1 LVKNKP
7 TIALFGGSFD
17 PPHRGHQA
25 IVKAVSSFE
34 DIDHVVV
41 MPAFLNPFKQ
51 STLATAQQRLT
62 WCNSIFNEEKVIVSD
77 FEVAQ
82 ERAVYTIETLNA
94 LSSTYDIKYLVI
106 GSDNLTQIQQWR
118 SFEEINERITW
129 IVFTRSDHPVDCHAL
144 KRCEQLTLEIPVS
157 STEIRNGQYL
167 EQVDP
172 DIRTEVRQL
181 LQQKEKHDD
190 QRES

>member
-34 DIDHVVV
+34 DIDNVVV

-51 STLATAQQRLT
+51 STLATAEQRLA

-77 FEVAQ
+77 FEVSQ
-82 ERAVYTIETLNA
+82 GRAVYTVETLRA

-106 GSDNLTQIQQWR
+106 GSDNLAQIQQWK
-118 SFEEINERITW
+118 SFEEINEHITW
-129 IVFTRSDHPVDCHAL
+129 IVFSRGNDPINCQIFTRC
-144 KRCEQLTLEIPVS
+144 KQLTLEIPVS
-157 STEIRNGQYL
+157 STHIRNGQHL
-167 EQVDP
+167 EQIDP
-172 DIRTEVRQL
+172 TIRTEVQQL
-181 LQQKEKHDD
+181 LQQKENHDD
-190 QRES
+190 